1 MMHSRRLNDGFT
13 AVELLITLFV
23 AAAFIIAGYQLFNVV
38 IKDGGETRAE
48 SRAANIAYDYLRR
61 YSDSAT
67 NPCVPSSPITNQT
80 VTVDELVN
88 VRITVAITCPQP
100 QTTSLSKVDATI
112 TYNTPSSTVHYATY
126 VDKSKG
132 ASPNTTVTEGLLAQY
147 KLNGNAK
154 ASVGGPDGVVYGATP
169 TTNRSGTPNSA
180 YAFNAAVDSQ
190 YIEIPST
197 FGIGTTNATIS
208 LWVYQA
214 SASASGQYVKI
225 GDPAGFGI
233 GIGGSNFDNNTPGS
247 KIIGLFEGVRWIDTG
262 TNLGTG
268 WHYIAMT
275 LNSSGTPSF
284 YRDGSLVGTYAGA
297 GTQAPNGDI
306 IRIGGRGGRFV
317 TGSIDDVR
325 FYNRALTVSEISQL
339 NAAGPQ

>member
-1 MMHSRRLNDGFT
+1 MIRARHSNAGFT

-23 AAAFIIAGYQLFNVV
+23 AAAFITAGYQLFNIV
-38 IKDGGETRAE
+38 IKDGGDTRAE
-48 SRAANIAYDYLRR
+48 SRAGNVAYDYLRR

-67 NPCVPSSPITNQT
+67 NPCVPASPITNQSITVAELTSVT
-80 VTVDELVN
+80 VTVS
-88 VRITVAITCPQP
+88 ITCPQP
-100 QTTSLSKVDATI
+100 QTSSLSKVDATI
-112 TYNTPSSTVHYATY
+112 TYNSPAQTVHYATY
-126 VDKSKG
+126 IDKSKG
-132 ASPNTTVTEGLLAQY
+132 ASPITTVTDGLVAQY

-154 ASVGGPDGVVYGATP
+154 AAVGGPDGVVYGAVP
-169 TTNRSGTPNSA
+169 TTDKNGTPNSA
-180 YAFNAAVDSQ
+180 YGFNAAVEYQ

-197 FGIGTTNATIS
+197 FGFGTTNATIS

-214 SASASGQYVKI
+214 SASASGQYVKV

-233 GIGGSNFDNNTPGS
+233 GVGGSNFDNNTPGS

-268 WHYIAMT
+268 WHYIVMT
-275 LNSSGTPSF
+275 LNSAGTPTF
-284 YRDGSLVGTYAGA
+284 YRDGALVGSYAGVA
-297 GTQAPNGDI
+297 TQTPNGGLT
-306 IRIGGRGGRFV
+306 RIGGRGGRFV

-325 FYNRALTVSEISQL
+325 FYNRALTISEVAQL